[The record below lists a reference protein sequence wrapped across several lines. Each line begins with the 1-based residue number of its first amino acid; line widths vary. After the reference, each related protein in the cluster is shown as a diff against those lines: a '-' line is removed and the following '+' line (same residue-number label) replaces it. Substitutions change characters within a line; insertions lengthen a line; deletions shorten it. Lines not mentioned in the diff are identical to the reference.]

1 MNEWMN
7 ELNDAIDNKQIGRWL
22 QEMIQK
28 KDKTIHRDCK
38 KKINYTNYYYS
49 SLTGTQQKYGSHLD
63 IQSSPIVLGAL
74 DFSQWSLKTVL
85 YTHPVRTGTW
95 DLSVPCHSL
104 QRREWML
111 VRHMDDI
118 PKK

>member
-1 MNEWMN
+1 MVAGTDTEK
-7 ELNDAIDNKQIGRWL
+7 IKQFI
-22 QEMIQK
+22 EIVK
-28 KDKTIHRDCK
+28 NV

-49 SLTGTQQKYGSHLD
+49 SLTGTQHKYGSHLD

-85 YTHPVRTGTW
+85 YMHPVRTGTW

-111 VRHMDDI
+111 VGHMDDI

>member
-1 MNEWMN
+1 MQANYNNYIYILYNYEYIIHSCKT
-7 ELNDAIDNKQIGRWL
+7 ELIVTNH
-22 QEMIQK
+22 
-28 KDKTIHRDCK
+28 KTA
-38 KKINYTNYYYS
+38 
-49 SLTGTQQKYGSHLD
+49 QQKYGSHLD

-118 PKK
+118 PKT

>member
-1 MNEWMN
+1 MN
-7 ELNDAIDNKQIGRWL
+7 ELKDAIDNKQIGRWL
-22 QEMIQK
+22 QELNK
-28 KDKTIHRDCK
+28 KKTIYRDCLK
-38 KKINYTNYYYS
+38 NVKKINCTNYYYS

-74 DFSQWSLKTVL
+74 DFSQWNLKTVL

-118 PKK
+118 PKT